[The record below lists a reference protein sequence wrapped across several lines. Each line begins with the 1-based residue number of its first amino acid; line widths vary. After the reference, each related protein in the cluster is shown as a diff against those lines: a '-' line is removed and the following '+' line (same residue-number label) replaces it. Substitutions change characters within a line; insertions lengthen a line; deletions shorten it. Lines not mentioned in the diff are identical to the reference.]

1 LLFQAL
7 DDKQY
12 CVGIYL
18 DGKMVYDHIPP
29 NLTKTW
35 SYSSFLQDKGVE
47 FAQIYTKGKT
57 LKEICPPQH
66 QEEFDLAWKKMQ
78 AFYKSFTI
86 AKIDLNQNCFFDLLP
101 EQFVKDFCEVKNKIT
116 QHVFETY
123 QRPDNYEL
131 QQKIVS
137 ITTEISNQR
146 LNVNLEPL
154 KESYENPRTREFFK
168 RFKAASPYVNYNP
181 FGTKT
186 GRLTTKRNS
195 FPILT
200 MDKRFRNVLQPNNDM
215 FVELDYNAAELRVL
229 IGLLGMPQPDGD
241 IHDWNIK
248 NLYKGSVGR
257 DQAKKNI
264 FSWLYNPNSKDKAL
278 DKHYDRKKVM
288 NKYWDGKSVKNYY
301 KREIESDEYHSL
313 NYIIQS
319 TCSDLIMDR
328 AFLIKERLQD
338 LKSNIAFIIHDSVV
352 LDLDKEDLSMINH
365 MVKEFSN
372 TPFGAFKVN
381 VSAGKNFGEMKE
393 LCIQ

>member
-7 DDKQY
+7 DEKEH
-12 CVGIYL
+12 CVGIYVEGQL
-18 DGKMVYDHIPP
+18 VHDHIPS
-29 NLTKTW
+29 NLSKTW
-35 SYSSFLQDKGVE
+35 SFSSFLENEKIQ
-47 FAQIYTKGKT
+47 FAQIYCGGKT
-57 LKEICPPQH
+57 LHEICPPQYK
-66 QEEFDLAWKKMQ
+66 EELEAVWKKMR
-78 AFYKSFTI
+78 AFYKSFQV
-86 AKIDLNQNCFFDLLP
+86 AKIDLNQNCFYDLIP
-101 EQFVKDFCEVKNKIT
+101 EQYLIDLCKVKNKIT
-116 QHVFETY
+116 EHVLENY
-123 QRPDNYEL
+123 PKPENYSLQRS
-131 QQKIVS
+131 IVS
-137 ITTEISNQR
+137 MVTEISNQK
-146 LNVNLEPL
+146 LNLNLDVL
-154 KESYENPRTREFFK
+154 KENYENPRARELHK
-168 RFKAASPYVNYNP
+168 RLQSTYPYINYNP

-186 GRLTTKRNS
+186 GRLTTKKNS

-200 MDKRFRNVLQPNNDM
+200 MDKRFRKVLQPNNDM

-229 IGLLGMPQPDGD
+229 IGLLGMSQPDGD

-248 NLYKGSVGR
+248 NLYEGGISR

-288 NKYWDGKSVKNYY
+288 NEYWDGKSVKNYY

-328 AFLIKERLQD
+328 AFLIKEALQD
-338 LKSNIAFIIHDSVV
+338 LKSNIAFIIHDSIV
-352 LDLDKEDLSMINH
+352 LDLDKQDLSVIN
-365 MVKEFSN
+365 MLVKEFSN
-372 TPFGAFKVN
+372 TPFGVFKVN